1 MRPEDT
7 PVIGGAIMQGLLQI
21 MNRCSGKE
29 SGGVMEDALMAVS
42 TLIEGAC
49 VFVCAAASGIFFVLF
64 IDFR

>member
-42 TLIEGAC
+42 TLIEGPHR
-49 VFVCAAASGIFFVLF
+49 VFSYYFSYIFCASELHA
-64 IDFR
+64 